1 MWKWASMQVVATW
14 KWWNHLKATAP
25 VGKQLLT
32 INLDETYVSYYQGL
46 FAGNLAVTKK
56 AWPVTEKPLSQPAS
70 RSMLRTGLTHVG
82 IVCDVPLAQRLL
94 PQVIIASEKVMT
106 MIVWRAVLPFL
117 PCWMHLIRM
126 PSKWIIADCLVW
138 IINLIVWNLRGL
150 KNLYDIVLSMDVL
163 AQHYCGKVVNAGSI
177 LCREPLPCSI
187 NMEDVQIEA
196 QHGWDC
202 ANAKIETSGNITP
215 PVPTCR
221 NGPHLPNTFVV

>member
-1 MWKWASMQVVATW
+1 MATW

-32 INLDETYVSYYQGL
+32 INLNETYVSYYQGL

-106 MIVWRAVLPFL
+106 MTVWKAVLPLL

-126 PSKWIIADCLVW
+126 PSKWITAECLVW
-138 IINLIVWNLRGL
+138 IINLIGWNLRGL
-150 KNLYDIVLSMDVL
+150 RNLYDIVLSMDVL
-163 AQHYCGKVVNAGSI
+163 GLHFCDKVVNAARANGIRLHFIPGTLTWLLQPLDTHGFALYKRYLKKSHWIIRPATRIHISQSTNGSS
-177 LCREPLPCSI
+177 L
-187 NMEDVQIEA
+187 
-196 QHGWDC
+196 
-202 ANAKIETSGNITP
+202 
-215 PVPTCR
+215 
-221 NGPHLPNTFVV
+221 FVIPFRQF